1 MYNMAELLAQQDVQ
15 LERLAQQTKQQK
27 YQQQQQQK
35 LQPHQQQQQQTQPEQ
50 QPQPKLQLQAQQL
63 VQPQPQQ
70 QVKLHLQLQAQQ
82 NALPQHQPQLQ
93 LLQQAQ
99 AQAQMKL
106 QAVQSQQHTHQ
117 AHKLLQ
123 VGPSGAPEAI
133 QQHADSYALQQGLQF
148 AAQMSSP
155 SKDQLQHP
163 EIVTARE
170 ETAAKSRFAELPNTV
185 PLAAGVE
192 RLDPRVVHELLKKGG
207 CVLVDVRGDDR
218 AVGTITGAIN
228 VKAVDTVPFASKV
241 PDLLQQCRNQPLIV
255 FHCQYSAHRAPTCAN
270 TYRQHADNKQR
281 VAIMDGGF
289 RGWES
294 SGLPVFR

>member
-1 MYNMAELLAQQDVQ
+1 MAELLAQQDVQ

-27 YQQQQQQK
+27 YQQQQQ
-35 LQPHQQQQQQTQPEQ
+35 
-50 QPQPKLQLQAQQL
+50 
-63 VQPQPQQ
+63 
-70 QVKLHLQLQAQQ
+70 VKLHLQLQAQQ

-93 LLQQAQ
+93 LLQQ

-163 EIVTARE
+163 ETVTARE

-218 AVGTITGAIN
+218 AVGTINGAIN